1 MRSLN
6 PPLTK
11 DDFLNSSW
19 QDAIASSESKECS
32 AYYAVF
38 SRRGQESGQAGNE
51 REQAVF
57 EILATVSWLAIE
69 RQYSNPEPISGFLNS
84 LTPEQWDFLAEIAT
98 EVSDPEL
105 QARITDI
112 LWSRP
117 RDRRDRR
124 DYQMAQLAV
133 DAYLKSATILE
144 DPEKWTLCFDRIARA
159 LQLSCQI
166 KYHFEKVVGHI
177 EAVLSHYNGEDPLWL
192 SAKLM
197 ELLQEKKLGDSTKYA
212 ALAENAAKLAEK
224 NCDWDRARNYWEIK
238 ARWHLIEKDGEK
250 ERAAAMLAAE
260 TYVKE
265 AEDINQQVPSYL
277 VASKYM
283 QQAVEAFRNVRGT
296 KEETADAKK
305 RAEEVHK
312 LLIEYQE
319 KSVLELHKIYLE
331 KPIDVDV
338 IERVIACVRGKS
350 FQDALFA
357 LAISI
362 PIPPGAVSKLRQE
375 VQQSAQA
382 AIAYTFFPK
391 KIVNKKGKVTAQQ
404 PGSTDTHEAEEA
416 MRFEMYNRAAMYQNY
431 FAQVFIEPA
440 REQINLEHRIEIED
454 LLPIVSDSP
463 FVPPDRKHLFAKG
476 LYAGLIGDFI
486 TSTHV
491 LIPQIE
497 NSVRCLL
504 PQRGAITSSL
514 DLEKGIQNEHD
525 LNRTLHLQEI
535 KDIFGEDTLFDLQEL
550 LVKHSGTNLRNRMAH
565 GLIDDEEFSSPMMSY
580 LWWVTLRLCCLP
592 IYTYQQQVKS
602 SDPWVQFAG
611 IFKDDPLFDEFVE
624 AMAAERRKLDA
635 EMAAYDAANEENQ
648 PA

>member
-19 QDAIASSESKECS
+19 QDAIDSSESKECY
-32 AYYAVF
+32 AYFKVF
-38 SRRGQESGQAGNE
+38 SHRAQESGQAGNE

-57 EILATVSWLAIE
+57 EILKTVSLLKIN
-69 RQYSNPEPISGFLNS
+69 SNFDQEEISGFIKL
-84 LTPEQWDFLAEIAT
+84 LTPEDLDFLAEIAI

-112 LWSRP
+112 LWSS
-117 RDRRDRR
+117 RRNYR
-124 DYQMAQLAV
+124 MAQLAV
-133 DAYLKSATILE
+133 DAYLQSATVLE
-144 DPEKWTLCFDRIARA
+144 DPEKWSLCFYRIARA
-159 LQLSCQI
+159 LHLSHKI
-166 KYHFEKVVGHI
+166 NYHPEIVVAHI
-177 EAVLSHYNGEDPLWL
+177 EAVLGRYNGEDPSWL
-192 SAKLM
+192 SASLIQ
-197 ELLQEKKLGDSTKYA
+197 LLQEKKLGDPQKYA
-212 ALAENAAKLAEK
+212 ALAEKAAKLAQI
-224 NCDWDRARNYWEIK
+224 NCDWYRARKYWEIK
-238 ARWHLIEKDGEK
+238 ARWHRIKKDGEK

-265 AEDINQQVPSYL
+265 AEEFTKKQPPSYL
-277 VASKYM
+277 RASSFI
-283 QQAVEAFRNVRGT
+283 QQAVETFRSIRGT
-296 KEETADAKK
+296 KEETVEAKK

-319 KSVLELHKIYLE
+319 KSRQEMVNIYSATLDISDVVE
-331 KPIDVDV
+331 KG
-338 IERVIACVRGKS
+338 RACVRGKNL
-350 FQDALFA
+350 QDALFA

-362 PIPPGAVSKLRQE
+362 SPIAVSQLRKE
-375 VQQSAQA
+375 VQQDAHDY
-382 AIAYTFFPK
+382 IAPHLFPK
-391 KIVNKKGKVTAQQ
+391 AIVNEMGKVTAQQ
-404 PGSTDTHEAEEA
+404 PGSILSTNPQEAEEA
-416 MRFEMYNRAAMYQNY
+416 MRFEMHHAAIWHQDFY
-431 FAQVFIEPA
+431 AQAFIEPA
-440 REQINLEHRIEIED
+440 REQINLEHRIEIKD
-454 LLPIVSDSP
+454 LLPIVHHNP
-463 FVPPDRKHLFAKG
+463 FVPPDREDLFAKG

-497 NSVRCLL
+497 NSVRYLL
-504 PQRGAITSSL
+504 SQRGVITSS
-514 DLEKGIQNEHD
+514 LEKGIQNEYD
-525 LNRTLHLQEI
+525 LNKILYQSEI
-535 KDIFGEDTLFDLQEL
+535 KDIFDEDTLFDLKGL
-550 LVKHSGTNLRNRMAH
+550 LVEHSGTNLRNRMAH

-592 IYTYQQQVKS
+592 MMYIYQQQAKL